1 MFGFASPSSTPIALS
16 QKTALKA
23 KRMAI
28 AEDQLSLLMKSK
40 KGSDWF
46 FAEIC
51 LRDLLLTRIT
61 QITRRKKHVRV
72 GRNLSSLEGDGVNWF
87 VCDACGLLVIA
98 ANATGTPFLIPGECQ
113 HPFTCG
119 LVDDGYVY
127 FGTAKGEIEVGK
139 KREEKEAE
147 EDVEVA
153 YL

>member
-1 MFGFASPSSTPIALS
+1 MFGFASTSSTLIAVA
-16 QKTALKA
+16 QKKQLKA
-23 KRMAI
+23 KKMTI
-28 AEDQLSLLMKSK
+28 ADDQLGLLMKSK

-51 LRDLLLTRIT
+51 LSDLMLTRLT

-72 GRNLSSLEGDGVNWF
+72 GKNLSSLEGDGMNWF

-119 LVDDGYVY
+119 MVDDGIVY
-127 FGTAKGEIEVGK
+127 FGTVKGEIEV
-139 KREEKEAE
+139 EKERKKVEIE
-147 EDVEVA
+147 EDMEVA